1 MLGKSLIDYFQ
12 NHVRQR
18 KCEDTVRNKQA
29 DKDRWKYYYTGI
41 GVALGVGVGSALGV
55 ALDNIAVGVAV
66 GAGVGVMIGA
76 VFSMR
81 GRRG

>member
-1 MLGKSLIDYFQ
+1 MCRTQLKR
-12 NHVRQR
+12 NHERQS

-29 DKDRWKYYYTGI
+29 DKDRWKSYYPGI
-41 GVALGVGVGSALGV
+41 GVALGVGVGTALGV
-55 ALDNIAVGVAV
+55 ALGNIAVGVAV

-76 VFSMR
+76 VFSLR